1 MVFNK
6 KKTTSE
12 GDEFSETDRCLS
24 VVYNRFYLQ
33 MNRLNR
39 YMNAFVTG
47 NNTFESAIVETN
59 DNKKTTGFPTVKID
73 VKNIENR
80 CGSYI
85 ATAEICG
92 VRYKCVA
99 FLSKKKGTIE
109 AHLIDCSKK
118 DLVGSVV
125 KLRIIQFIRERQE
138 FNSDKRLIEAISSDI
153 YLTNAYFKH
162 GGANIDDDV
171 VGADGDR
178 RKAQSTL
185 F

>member
-6 KKTTSE
+6 KTKSDGE
-12 GDEFSETDRCLS
+12 KLSDGDRCLS

-33 MNRLNR
+33 MNKLNR
-39 YMNAFVTG
+39 YMNAFVTS
-47 NNTFESAIVETN
+47 NNVFESEIVETN
-59 DNKKTTGFPTVKID
+59 DNSKTTCFPTAKIE

-85 ATAEICG
+85 ATAEISG
-92 VRYKCVA
+92 VKYKCVA

-109 AHLIDCSKK
+109 MHLIDCPKK

-125 KLRIIQFIRERQE
+125 KLRLIQFIRERQE
-138 FNSDKRLIEAISSDI
+138 FNSNKKLAEAISSDV
-153 YLTNAYFKH
+153 YLTNSYFKNS
-162 GGANIDDDV
+162 GANGDD
-171 VGADGDR
+171 GEGGDGDQ
-178 RKAQSTL
+178 RKIQSTL